1 MRMSKETRLAGDS
14 TEQQEAEK
22 WLVSALSDKL
32 GVNLVKRKWSLPQGN
47 WVEIDGFCNSPAILC
62 EAWTHIGSPKS
73 AQKNKIMTDALKLLF
88 VNKFII
94 KNRSKR
100 TLILLFADKDAATH
114 FQGKSWMA
122 QCLKRYNIEIEIVNL
137 PKELEDKVLNAQER
151 QYR

>member
-1 MRMSKETRLAGDS
+1 MTKENQSAGYS

-22 WLVSALSDKL
+22 WLVSAFSNKL

-47 WVEIDGFCNSPAILC
+47 WIEIDGFCNSPTVLFRSWA
-62 EAWTHIGSPKS
+62 HIGSAKS

-88 VNKFII
+88 ASKFIV
-94 KNRSKR
+94 KNKNKQ
-100 TLILLFADKDAATH
+100 TLILLFADKDASMH

-122 QCLKRYNIEIEIVNL
+122 QCLKRYNIRIKVVNL
-137 PKELEDKVLNAQER
+137 PKRLKDKILNAQQK